1 MKLNKGLSTSSLLDL
16 SPKLEIRRSIDVYDI
31 TSYKTLKLS
40 AEPMFYMPKTI
51 YLLTQE
57 ALMKSF
63 LEYTCAPKIILEEF
77 KKVNILPELGLGLAA
92 TIIGFI
98 ALICA
103 FVQGEFAAMLLMSSV
118 IIAGLTTI
126 FGSITL
132 KKRIEREYSG
142 E

>member
-1 MKLNKGLSTSSLLDL
+1 
-16 SPKLEIRRSIDVYDI
+16 
-31 TSYKTLKLS
+31 
-40 AEPMFYMPKTI
+40 MPKTI